1 MGILVGSDNPEKETF
16 FLFANKLYEVNGLR
30 RVLKSVVPNYY
41 RVSKLGQ
48 HPSTDRCVELKIE
61 LKNPSTFKVRIPWY
75 GPAIPAVLTCRYRR
89 ITAVAV
95 NLPKNNVHCGALHH
109 PKR

>member
-48 HPSTDRCVELKIE
+48 HPSTDRCVELKNRAQ
-61 LKNPSTFKVRIPWY
+61 KPQYF
-75 GPAIPAVLTCRYRR
+75 
-89 ITAVAV
+89 
-95 NLPKNNVHCGALHH
+95 
-109 PKR
+109 